1 VRRAINQPSAVPSV
15 LAFWWWLVLFPWCV
29 GVGGAMCCDVVC
41 DVMWLAALRHHQ
53 MLHPSPN
60 AARATK
66 SDIPTKSGVSE
77 GSEK

>member
-1 VRRAINQPSAVPSV
+1 
-15 LAFWWWLVLFPWCV
+15 
-29 GVGGAMCCDVVC
+29 MCCDVVC